1 MQRIV
6 RDIPYSCEIV
16 FAGDTH
22 WGSHFTHEQGI
33 DQLIDYV
40 GSKRNRFLIHMGD
53 WIEAITVD
61 DSRFDPITTK
71 VPIPIEQA
79 HQITRKF
86 YPIRKRMITGLRGNH
101 ERKVHRVADLAKL
114 ICHDLDIPYG
124 TDEARV
130 IFTYKDEPLF
140 NAFIAHGG
148 KLFNSNAKDFEQQQ
162 ANRKAALKLYLQN
175 KMGDAAV
182 NIVGH
187 CHWLAVVPPSKRLYL
202 VDGVKNMKQRYLE
215 GDMRPGGYIN
225 PDQKWYGAS
234 GSFYL
239 RYKDGMSSY
248 GLFDPNE
255 LGFLTLIIQNG
266 RIVELR
272 EIVI

>member
-6 RDIPYSCEIV
+6 KDIPYNCEIV

-22 WGSHFTHEQGI
+22 YGSHFTHEQGI

-61 DSRFDPITTK
+61 DKRFDPRITK
-71 VPIPIEQA
+71 EPIPTNQA

-101 ERKVHRVADLAKL
+101 ERKMHRFGDLAEE
-114 ICHDLDIPYG
+114 ICHDLGIPYG

-175 KMGDAAV
+175 KFGSAAV
-182 NIVGH
+182 MVCGH
-187 CHWLAVVPPSKRLYL
+187 AHWLAVVPPSRRLYMA
-202 VDGVKNMKQRYLE
+202 DGIKGVKQGYLQ
-215 GDMRPGGYIN
+215 GDMGNGGYIN
-225 PDQKWYGAS
+225 PDQRWYGCS

-266 RIVELR
+266 KIVELK